1 MLNPKQVT
9 LDSEEAYGNDLRAC
23 LRIKII
29 QYVII
34 KGTKKQRVGDEN
46 ARYIKVTWIPP
57 KILS

>member
-23 LRIKII
+23 LRIRII

-34 KGTKKQRVGDEN
+34 KGTKRQRVGDEN
-46 ARYIKVTWIPP
+46 GTLYKSY
-57 KILS
+57 LDSS